1 MSDHETDEPEEA
13 TCPYC
18 RSTSWCKHQLMHL
31 DETFGE
37 VEDYGV
43 YEEAQELLVKCV
55 VALLKSGKELPESL
69 GDKTLGKFI
78 PLDPDDRPEPTE
90 EAVRDWLADESYY
103 FSRFSWAPSS
113 STPCSRTTCRGRP
126 IGSNRTNGPRHR
138 PAALGSTP

>member
-103 FSRFSWAPSS
+103 FSSSLGRLRVVHLVVGRHAGTAPFVV
-113 STPCSRTTCRGRP
+113 
-126 IGSNRTNGPRHR
+126 
-138 PAALGSTP
+138 AASQLW